1 MLDAHLQVLEKIHSK
16 QSPVE
21 ELLRQADQLVASQH
35 TRAEV
40 YNAMAE
46 SLSAAWQDVNSLLQR
61 RKEILELNVKYHSDA
76 AVCLERTRAL
86 ELACSGAPLPV
97 QVSDLRELLN
107 HLSEVKRSMLESLM
121 AALQDGRALLDLLRQ
136 LAAEG
141 TLDSRPGQVLAS
153 TQAAISQVERWLEEL
168 HDRRRAL
175 EFSWQTRKTELEQC
189 LTLALLTTDL
199 RMLEEIYA
207 DRLDSLSRHHAELGD
222 SESSARLL
230 LDEHLKLLP
239 EAKELQDQGLK
250 ILRATEQ
257 LAATG
262 HFAGEDA
269 IAQAYQLLNTSTEYL
284 DKLDLRERNLTDAIT
299 FFTGAQMAL
308 HQLTNLERELSSS
321 VSANQLSSF
330 EHSVNEICSPVVSQ
344 GYQILESIPAAKGVQ
359 NKVEEIENL
368 KLKLSLAVSNIQEE
382 KLKSTQALN
391 NFLEKQNQ
399 LYSWLVNTA
408 ESFINGHQDMGSVL
422 AVAKDFLQL
431 HHKMLN
437 DLQMKG
443 TEINALLSTVPDL
456 LISLDESDSADVQ
469 HKAEALR
476 NQWSSLKLVLE
487 KRLELAAQYVKFHTL
502 IVELASHV
510 DSLTERLNGKPA
522 ASERGE
528 IDETF
533 ATVTQ
538 IFSQLGNVG
547 ENFKQDSYQGP
558 EPLDTAR
565 ARLSVDT
572 LSDHFTA
579 RVTGVRELRDDW
591 ERRLDADRHSAQR
604 WTNNMADSEKTVD
617 WVSKL
622 DGQLY
627 PVLGESVNSAKATVR
642 DLETSR
648 DRVLSEVKR
657 AQGEVQLR
665 ISTADEILAQ
675 GGVDQR
681 DSEVLSQLK
690 ALQDRLQ
697 QVVTDYQVLVQMFVT
712 FFKNLSELE
721 HTVQGLEG
729 QYDSLL
735 KTSSSTTL
743 ADVEKA
749 LREHDASRQ
758 AIQELF
764 KFAQTES
771 QQLIARIRQ
780 QEPDRAADRDTEQV
794 ARTLESLRS
803 AWERAWAQ
811 HRMALESQQQ
821 LAQFDCDLGHIHGN
835 LDELGQQLA
844 KVKGQYGENLA
855 AAKATSLAF
864 HYFEKTIELL
874 EQRIET
880 FMGAGDAMLKSKHSS
895 SPHIQHELLSLRTR
909 WHQFHEQV
917 IDTRKMIDLS
927 LQYFALIEE
936 AEDWFREG
944 SRLLMTIAK
953 RSSTIRTPEEAN
965 ELLQEI
971 ELFLK
976 PGESKQD
983 ERIQNISA
991 IAIKLYGGGKPDHIN
1006 QVKSESREMIDSFS
1020 QVSLELQQI
1029 INFLNKPPEE
1039 QQKEIVGL
1047 QEALPIEEAPTRKT
1061 PSPPLKKVKL
1071 GEPEPLP
1078 PNFTLPLYD
1087 ATIDEGS
1094 RFTFECRVTGIPR
1107 PEICWLKDNISIGS
1121 NLDYHTRE
1129 EDDGLCSLTIE
1140 ETFAEDS
1147 ACFTCRATNTLGY
1160 AETTAL
1166 LTVRENERESAPVF
1180 VRPLAPLTTQE
1191 DSPVS
1196 LVCVVEGTPLPTVQW
1211 FRDGLCVD
1219 TEPRYTITYNNGE
1232 AVLALDQATKHD
1244 QGVFSCKATNR
1255 IGSETTAASL
1265 SIQPKISDTA
1275 PVFVTPLSN
1284 VMARAG
1290 QKIKLEGEVSGSP
1303 EPQLQWNHN
1312 GKMLPEARDIK
1323 VQYQS
1328 GKIVLTI
1335 PEAFPKDAGTYS
1347 LTATNSAGSVTGSC
1361 TVTVKGRL
1369 PTETS
1374 DSEMASD
1381 LEPTKPSIP
1390 TPLRD
1395 SAVFEGGKAR
1405 MECVIIGQPEPEV
1418 IWYHEGVPVK
1428 ESKEVQLLFQ
1438 GDRCSLVIAETL
1450 PEDAGLYKV
1459 VAINS
1464 AGEASSSCHLT
1475 VQKSGIEP
1483 ELPPSPVVELQ
1494 PSGLTPVF
1502 ISLLTD
1508 ALATE
1513 GDCVTLECAVKG
1525 EPTPSVSWSLNNNPL
1540 LPSDRIKMNEDSSGL
1555 CILTINPVTAEDK
1568 GVYTARATNPLGEA
1582 KCFSHL
1588 IVKSAA
1594 NLTSATASAAT
1605 EEPRTAPTVP
1615 AFTELFADR
1624 SVVLGA
1630 STKFECIVTGKPTPK
1645 VRWLF
1650 NDAPV
1655 SGSQFL
1661 PSVSGSRQVLTIP
1674 SVTSELVGKV
1684 TCTAEN
1690 EAGRASCTADL
1701 TVADAPP
1708 VDDLLQ
1714 SIDQL
1719 NLTEMKVF
1727 EMKREVMMQ
1736 SSTHSQHV
1744 VGGGEP
1750 TVQVHGVASRHE
1762 HTSKQ
1767 IGDQPAV
1774 QTESHKTSEY
1784 HNVGGVEEKIDTQSH
1799 SAGMVP
1805 PGAVVPTGAV
1815 VPARPAQQRRQVPPR
1830 FVTPVMGKIVDQGVD
1845 VTLECIL
1852 EGYPTP
1858 EVTWKK
1864 NGQPVVEG
1872 DRLRT
1877 SWELNKARLQMS
1889 YVHVE
1894 DAGKYSC
1901 TAVNPAGTAT
1911 CTADLVIKKHVFPPV
1926 FGRRLRADTVPVGKR
1941 TVLEVEVTG
1950 TPDPSVTWY
1959 KDGQQ
1964 IAASSSMYRVLA
1976 QGNSHR
1982 LIIEQASHSHSG
1994 RYEARATNDGGEAR
2008 TAADLLI
2015 VDPLESQ
2022 PMLPADLGMD
2032 IFKPSDLSSSKHTVS
2047 VTESFKSDKK
2057 ISIHVEKSATPFD
2070 LDLPTLSIKQTE
2082 LPSSNYSEKFDVSKK
2097 EEKETIYTPMQ
2108 EPVLLPPIQALNSE
2122 MIQSDANETVIE
2134 DSSISK
2140 KSALSFFKNII
2151 KENEEE
2157 TKSSKQFEPVKKPFI
2172 SESMSTFESS
2182 LPPLY
2187 VENLLPEPVSFTQ
2200 TSFQETSQNFESIY
2214 TSDGLVLQPEPPPEM
2229 GFISKSQVFKNKD
2242 EISEKVKKLEE
2253 SHKLIPEEQIPSGGV
2268 RIFPTPQKAPPEKI
2282 IAHKVPP
2289 QPLQTVLSDSTSTQT
2304 SIQETIHEPV
2314 KPPLLPESSFQTS
2327 YLPSPPEKPQT
2338 KPAPVQFNVAKFD
2351 FAKKTEPSQT
2361 EVSTESFNSFQ
2372 SSSYK
2377 TETLNGGDFGS
2388 QTFDSLGPIIRPS
2401 ADIQVRPQ
2409 SPRPSAE
2416 GVNMEKLWTLKQKED
2431 IVEYAC
2437 SSPVEFFAPVIE
2449 SKEFKSEEFKSFK
2462 EIKHTASPVPSA
2474 TGLALEKLWA
2484 APVDKLRPL
2493 SSLSIERPK
2502 SALSDRPKSPSAEG
2516 LAMDKIWAHKVS
2528 TQKMVWPP
2536 VQPKEEPQTSP
2547 PWSQKTD
2554 EASPS
2559 NIADISSQ
2567 TSMQNES
2574 FTENNV
2580 KYESQSFSKMESSS
2594 FSSSN
2599 FSENIKTSESAFK
2612 EFKNVKPYIPPT
2624 PPPPESKIIYVAE
2637 AHASHT
2643 TNIPAIEPLV
2653 TESSFM
2659 SSSQSYEKMEKTVT
2673 DSSVVEE
2680 RVIRPS
2686 EAVKLWPPP
2695 PKESKECAS
2704 SYEKREIKNEFSSSI
2719 TGENSL
2725 NNIPLQP
2732 GPPPEIGFA
2741 EPPKRR
2747 QSYVE
2752 SIEQDIEKNIDKTP
2766 SKHLPGAVR
2775 IIPPPLKKEKV
2786 VSSEVSSKKKQVSS
2800 SFKENNV
2807 NKKPYEPESIN
2818 KPLPKLEPF
2827 PYKPDPPRNRP
2838 SRCPPPPRP
2847 SRFVKGSW
2855 TESEYESD
2863 CDSVRIPIKWNPWQ
2877 SDSEDYCYKKV
2888 KPPTPV
2894 ATKRPHSASGRAVP
2908 PTEFE
2913 KPPPLQG
2920 PSKPAPQP
2928 SEMSKSA
2935 KSKIIKTEEI
2945 HQKSVVSKSVQN
2957 KSVGL
2962 KPGSPPQYVEAPAP
2976 KHKPAPKPGSPK
2988 AKTKV
2993 VQPPPSDGYTADTDE
3008 PSRQYKASV
3017 KTEESV
3023 VSRMEQSVTM
3033 EQKTFSSKTSTK
3045 KESSQMEFQSSVVKR
3060 EEPPL
3065 EPFPFK
3071 PDPVRPAKRSMGP
3084 PPPSPSKFIKG
3095 EFRESDYESEYE
3107 GKIKPIW
3114 RPGDP
3119 PEDMSFRPV
3128 RPVLTPVSGKTQN
3141 IGRTPTPPTAF
3152 DEPPSFNGPPR
3163 PKFEPIDKPTSATKV
3178 KETIV
3183 EKTKV
3188 IRPTPVQYKPQAPS
3202 PVETIYAT
3210 PASRPV
3216 PEFILKPGSPPRM
3229 DYAPPRPG
3237 YVEKS
3242 NIVNFTESTASSKR
3256 VVSVQQTTRVV
3267 PLRKENIPPKFSA
3280 RDSDYDSEVD
3290 GVVRTSYL
3298 DAEKKRL
3305 KRVEEMKRKFL
3316 ESEPHLQPGEPP
3328 EFAFSPEPSKLALSP
3343 GSPWLGTEGPKMVRA
3358 ISPGEQPKK
3367 VPLFITPLRDIAC
3380 VNGQPARFECIVLAE
3395 PSPDVVWSK
3404 DGSVLTPSPD
3414 HQTEYRNGVCRL
3426 TLPIARPF
3434 DAGQYSCTANNIA
3447 GSATTSASLQVPGE
3461 RRNVYP

>member
-2022 PMLPADLGMD
+2022 PMLPA
-2032 IFKPSDLSSSKHTVS
+2032 
-2047 VTESFKSDKK
+2047 
-2057 ISIHVEKSATPFD
+2057 
-2070 LDLPTLSIKQTE
+2070 
-2082 LPSSNYSEKFDVSKK
+2082 
-2097 EEKETIYTPMQ
+2097 
-2108 EPVLLPPIQALNSE
+2108 
-2122 MIQSDANETVIE
+2122 
-2134 DSSISK
+2134 
-2140 KSALSFFKNII
+2140 
-2151 KENEEE
+2151 
-2157 TKSSKQFEPVKKPFI
+2157 
-2172 SESMSTFESS
+2172 
-2182 LPPLY
+2182 
-2187 VENLLPEPVSFTQ
+2187 
-2200 TSFQETSQNFESIY
+2200 
-2214 TSDGLVLQPEPPPEM
+2214 
-2229 GFISKSQVFKNKD
+2229 
-2242 EISEKVKKLEE
+2242 
-2253 SHKLIPEEQIPSGGV
+2253 
-2268 RIFPTPQKAPPEKI
+2268 
-2282 IAHKVPP
+2282 
-2289 QPLQTVLSDSTSTQT
+2289 
-2304 SIQETIHEPV
+2304 
-2314 KPPLLPESSFQTS
+2314 
-2327 YLPSPPEKPQT
+2327 
-2338 KPAPVQFNVAKFD
+2338 
-2351 FAKKTEPSQT
+2351 
-2361 EVSTESFNSFQ
+2361 
-2372 SSSYK
+2372 
-2377 TETLNGGDFGS
+2377 
-2388 QTFDSLGPIIRPS
+2388 
-2401 ADIQVRPQ
+2401 
-2409 SPRPSAE
+2409 
-2416 GVNMEKLWTLKQKED
+2416 
-2431 IVEYAC
+2431 
-2437 SSPVEFFAPVIE
+2437 
-2449 SKEFKSEEFKSFK
+2449 
-2462 EIKHTASPVPSA
+2462 
-2474 TGLALEKLWA
+2474 
-2484 APVDKLRPL
+2484 
-2493 SSLSIERPK
+2493 
-2502 SALSDRPKSPSAEG
+2502 
-2516 LAMDKIWAHKVS
+2516 
-2528 TQKMVWPP
+2528 
-2536 VQPKEEPQTSP
+2536 
-2547 PWSQKTD
+2547 
-2554 EASPS
+2554 
-2559 NIADISSQ
+2559 
-2567 TSMQNES
+2567 
-2574 FTENNV
+2574 
-2580 KYESQSFSKMESSS
+2580 
-2594 FSSSN
+2594 
-2599 FSENIKTSESAFK
+2599 
-2612 EFKNVKPYIPPT
+2612 
-2624 PPPPESKIIYVAE
+2624 
-2637 AHASHT
+2637 
-2643 TNIPAIEPLV
+2643 
-2653 TESSFM
+2653 
-2659 SSSQSYEKMEKTVT
+2659 
-2673 DSSVVEE
+2673 
-2680 RVIRPS
+2680 
-2686 EAVKLWPPP
+2686 
-2695 PKESKECAS
+2695 
-2704 SYEKREIKNEFSSSI
+2704 
-2719 TGENSL
+2719 
-2725 NNIPLQP
+2725 
-2732 GPPPEIGFA
+2732 
-2741 EPPKRR
+2741 
-2747 QSYVE
+2747 
-2752 SIEQDIEKNIDKTP
+2752 
-2766 SKHLPGAVR
+2766 
-2775 IIPPPLKKEKV
+2775 
-2786 VSSEVSSKKKQVSS
+2786 
-2800 SFKENNV
+2800 
-2807 NKKPYEPESIN
+2807 
-2818 KPLPKLEPF
+2818 
-2827 PYKPDPPRNRP
+2827 
-2838 SRCPPPPRP
+2838 
-2847 SRFVKGSW
+2847 
-2855 TESEYESD
+2855 
-2863 CDSVRIPIKWNPWQ
+2863 
-2877 SDSEDYCYKKV
+2877 
-2888 KPPTPV
+2888 
-2894 ATKRPHSASGRAVP
+2894 
-2908 PTEFE
+2908 
-2913 KPPPLQG
+2913 
-2920 PSKPAPQP
+2920 
-2928 SEMSKSA
+2928 
-2935 KSKIIKTEEI
+2935 
-2945 HQKSVVSKSVQN
+2945 
-2957 KSVGL
+2957 
-2962 KPGSPPQYVEAPAP
+2962 
-2976 KHKPAPKPGSPK
+2976 
-2988 AKTKV
+2988 
-2993 VQPPPSDGYTADTDE
+2993 
-3008 PSRQYKASV
+3008 
-3017 KTEESV
+3017 
-3023 VSRMEQSVTM
+3023 
-3033 EQKTFSSKTSTK
+3033 
-3045 KESSQMEFQSSVVKR
+3045 ESSQMEFQSSVVKR

-3328 EFAFSPEPSKLALSP
+3328 EFAFSPEPSKLAYSAASKQMNEMTKTFKGKTQKFVSDIITEIKTNQKGKPPDEPQTYRDENRLSEYGTKQIDPDTGLIYFKYDFGYEFGIVLPGEQKPGAPRKIVSGPSKKEEGAIDFPVIHETTQKKKPHKAKTVKWEPTSESEMSEIESERFHRGSALPPFRIRTPSPESQSPSLKSVSPYTPHGRESAVSP